1 MHLAGPPLIIM
12 AMEAE
17 AAPVR
22 SSLGLEQAGELLH
35 PMFPALIW
43 ETPQVCLAVNGIDRR
58 YGVDSIASQPAAVT
72 TLHAIQ
78 RTDPSLVISAGTAGG
93 FARRSGFIGEVC
105 LANRSLF
112 HDRRIRLEGFDEYG
126 NGDYPV
132 KDMSTV
138 GAELGFRMGTVSSG
152 NALDAPVIDI
162 EKMDLSETIA
172 KDMEAAAVA
181 WICEQFAVPF
191 TALKVITDLI
201 DSDEATADQFSRNF
215 VVANERLGEAVK
227 ELINMISNKGEVNET
242 RT

>member
-1 MHLAGPPLIIM
+1 MLLAGPPLIIM

-22 SSLGLEQAGELLH
+22 ASLGLEQAGERLH
-35 PMFPALIW
+35 PMFPGLVWA
-43 ETPQVCLAVNGIDRR
+43 TPKVCLAVNGIDRR

-78 RTDPSLVISAGTAGG
+78 RTSPSLVISAGTAGG

-105 LANRSLF
+105 LANRCFF
-112 HDRRIRLEGFDEYG
+112 HDRRIHLKGFDRYG
-126 NGDYPV
+126 DGDYPV
-132 KDMSTV
+132 QDMSTV
-138 GAELGFRMGTVSSG
+138 GTKLGFRMGTVSSG
-152 NALDAPVIDI
+152 NALDAPDVDI
-162 EKMDLSETIA
+162 KKMDLTETIA

-181 WICEQFAVPF
+181 WICEQFAIPF

-201 DSDEATADQFSRNF
+201 DSDKATTDQFSRNF
-215 VVANERLGEAVK
+215 AAASERLGEAVK
-227 ELINMISNKGEVNET
+227 ELIYMISNKGEINEI